1 MPFDGNGNFTALS
14 APDFPAVT
22 GNVISSSYYNNVIND
37 LIAGLS
43 DCVTRDGQSPAT
55 ANLPMG
61 GFKHTGAA
69 AGAATGQYLVYEQSS
84 ASLAGLTL
92 TGDLS
97 LSSTFDVNFTGTGDN
112 RIQNTG
118 TVDGADTGRVI
129 IASTGAMLQNRG
141 AFMVLAGNEAASGPG
156 RASIACGTGSEIYLT
171 GDVDVA
177 TGDFS
182 VLAGV
187 ISGIG
192 SGITSLNASQLT
204 SGTVPLAQVSGAV
217 AYDISAALVDTY
229 AVGYKGIPRITG
241 AFANG
246 QCRAVTAGATINT
259 SDLAIGTAFCIY
271 NNSAAAVTITEGAGV
286 TLRLGGTTTTGNR
299 TLEPRGMMTV
309 WCNTATEAVATG
321 AGVS

>member
-22 GNVISSSYYNNVIND
+22 GNVISSAYYNNVIND

-43 DCVTRDGQSPAT
+43 DCVTRDGQSPPT
-55 ANLPMG
+55 ASLPMA

-69 AGAATGQYLVYEQSS
+69 AASATGQYLVYAQSS
-84 ASLAGLTL
+84 ASLAGLAL
-92 TGDLS
+92 TGSLS
-97 LSSTFDVNFTGTGDN
+97 LSSSFDVNFTGAGDN

-118 TVDGADTGRVI
+118 TVDGADTGRII
-129 IASTGAMLQNRG
+129 IASTAGLLNSRG
-141 AFMVLAGNEAASGPG
+141 AYMILAGNEAASNPG
-156 RASIACGTGSEIYLT
+156 RITLAPGGSAEVYVASDLTFTGALNGAGTALT
-171 GDVDVA
+171 A
-177 TGDFS
+177 
-182 VLAGV
+182 
-187 ISGIG
+187 
-192 SGITSLNASQLT
+192 LNATQLT
-204 SGTVPLAQVSGAV
+204 SGTVPTARISGAG

-246 QCRAVTAGATINT
+246 QCRAVTAGVTINT

-286 TLRLGGTTTTGNR
+286 TLRLGGSTTTGNR
-299 TLEPRGMMTV
+299 TLDPRGMMTV
-309 WCNTATEAVATG
+309 WCNTATEAIATG